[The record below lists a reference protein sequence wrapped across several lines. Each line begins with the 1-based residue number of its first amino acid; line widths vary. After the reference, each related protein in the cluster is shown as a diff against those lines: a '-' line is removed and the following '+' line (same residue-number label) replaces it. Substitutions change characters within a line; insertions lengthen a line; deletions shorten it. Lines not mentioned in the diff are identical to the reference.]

1 MDSTGTKKT
10 IIVAILISLC
20 IFSIFFSLSLFRHFK
35 TAETKFNN
43 EKASLIKENISLQD
57 QLESIKKDIKV
68 KTDAVTVLE
77 SEKKSL
83 LDQIKSTEEDS
94 KKLDKRYAEL
104 YGGRIGALKKENSS
118 LRNRMLN
125 IGKAPLADFIKNYM
139 GKEENENIK
148 KVLAEALRKVELIQT
163 GKVVNLE
170 PIVVAENNAQA
181 TTEPASSLGN
191 VAGKAGKIISIDRD
205 NNLIVVDLGRADDVK
220 AGQRCMVMHGDKEIG
235 SGEIISTRY
244 KMSAAFI
251 NDIKY
256 KYTFSD
262 IKESDKVLI
271 GE

>member
-35 TAETKFNN
+35 TAENKFNN
-43 EKASLIKENISLQD
+43 EKASLIKENISLED

-83 LDQIKSTEEDS
+83 LDQIKSMDDDN

-104 YGGRIGALKKENSS
+104 YGGRIGTLKKENSS
-118 LRNRMLN
+118 LRSRISN
-125 IGKAPLADFIKNYM
+125 IGKAPLADFIKDYI
-139 GKEENENIK
+139 GKEENDNIK
-148 KVLAEALRKVELIQT
+148 KVLAEALRKVELIQA
-163 GKVVNLE
+163 GKIVNLE

-181 TTEPASSLGN
+181 ATESATIAGSA
-191 VAGKAGKIISIDRD
+191 AGKAGKIISIDRD
-205 NNLIVVDLGRADDVK
+205 NNLIVVDLGRADDVR
-220 AGQRCMVMHGDKEIG
+220 AGQHCMVMHEDKEIG

-244 KMSAAFI
+244 KMSAVFI

-256 KYTFSD
+256 KYTFND
-262 IKESDKVLI
+262 IKESDKVSI
-271 GE
+271 VD